1 MKIGNR
7 HRQRNI
13 AIGAITLLI
22 VCGLLIVGVANK
34 RRQAAEERQLLHRA
48 DLLTVKALAGQCA
61 LYAQAEALY
70 KQAMRFHLQDRDL
83 VGRASLCATLSG
95 YCGQDVRPLLITRLH
110 LLTTG
115 NAQPDDIK
123 AVLELQLAAG
133 DRQSALTTTARYA
146 DDPYS
151 QWLGEWLRELPAPG
165 EE

>member
-7 HRQRNI
+7 HRRRNI

-22 VCGLLIVGVANK
+22 ACGLLFVGVANK
-34 RRQAAEERQLLHRA
+34 RRQTAEERQLLHRA
-48 DLLTVKALAGQCA
+48 DLLTAKALAGRCA

-70 KQAMRFHLQDRDL
+70 KQAMRFHLQNRDL
-83 VGRASLCATLSG
+83 VGRAGLCATLSG
-95 YCGQDVRPLLITRLH
+95 YCGQDVRALLITRLH

-133 DRQSALTTTARYA
+133 DRQGALATTARYA

-151 QWLGEWLRELPAPG
+151 LWLGEWLRELPAPG